1 MNLRIGRGGC
11 GRYRG
16 PAWRG
21 VLSAMAC
28 WGGIA
33 TASGAQAPVRT
44 VVENTNTWYSVFGD
58 HRLGKS
64 RWSLWYDVHVRRE
77 GLPGE
82 RWQQLLIRP
91 GVQFDLT
98 ADTRVGGGYAYINTH
113 QYGDDPIPAR
123 FPEHRLWQQVALS
136 QRTGGVAVAHRF
148 RLENRWLGVMGP
160 LGVPG
165 VEPEVERWRFTQR
178 LRYQIRG
185 TKPFGAGPTGPYA
198 TAFNEV
204 FIGLGRDVQ
213 LNILEQNRLFAG
225 VGWRFTPT
233 WRAEAGYMEQQIIR
247 ASGRRVERN
256 HTLTITLFSTA
267 PLGR

>member
-1 MNLRIGRGGC
+1 MRNVRPLGRLRVGLGGAVAGFLAGATLIPGGR
-11 GRYRG
+11 
-16 PAWRG
+16 
-21 VLSAMAC
+21 VV
-28 WGGIA
+28 
-33 TASGAQAPVRT
+33 AQATGPVRT

-64 RWSLWYDVHVRRE
+64 RWSLWYDVHVRRS
-77 GLPGE
+77 GLTGE

-91 GVQFDLT
+91 GVQFELT
-98 ADTRVGGGYAYINTH
+98 PEARVGAGYAFIKTH
-113 QYGDDPIPAR
+113 QYGDDPVAAR
-123 FPEHRLWQQVALS
+123 FPEHRLWQQISLS
-136 QRTGGVAVAHRF
+136 QRTGGVTVAHRF

-160 LGVPG
+160 IGTPG

-178 LRYQIRG
+178 MRYQIRG
-185 TKPFGAGPTGPYA
+185 TKPFGAGPTGLYA

-213 LNILEQNRLFAG
+213 LNILEQNRLFG
-225 VGWRFTPT
+225 GLGWRFTPT
-233 WRAEAGYMEQQIIR
+233 LRAEAGYMEQQIIR

-256 HTLTITLFSTA
+256 HTVTVTVFTTA